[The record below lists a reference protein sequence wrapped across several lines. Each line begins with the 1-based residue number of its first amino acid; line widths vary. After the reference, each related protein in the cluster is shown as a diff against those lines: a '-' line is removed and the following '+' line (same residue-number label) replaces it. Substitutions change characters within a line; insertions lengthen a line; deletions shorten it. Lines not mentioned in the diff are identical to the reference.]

1 MAQASF
7 PEGDR
12 GVDDRTLN
20 WLAFRLAFL
29 SCPAAGR
36 RALERFGTVAAL
48 LRATAGDLGGLR
60 IPTDALEAVATGR
73 ALAEAASEVEK
84 IRGKAYTL
92 LTFEDPGYPRQLRD
106 IFDPPPVLYCRGRA
120 EALAGPAV
128 AIVGSRRPTP
138 YGQAVAG
145 KLAGDLAARGCA
157 VVSGLAVGIDT
168 CAHWGALRE
177 GRTVAVL
184 GSGLDVLYPDVNRG
198 LAEKIA
204 ESGAVVTEFPLGTP
218 PLAAH
223 FPVRNRVISG
233 LALGL
238 VVVEAA
244 ERSGSLISAGF
255 ALDQG
260 REVMAVPG
268 SVTSD
273 LSRGVHGLIKAGAK
287 LVESWED
294 VAEELPPPWR
304 EKLLAQKE
312 EKVDN
317 NRDSLSED
325 ERRLMKELPAD
336 AAVHVDDLAERTDMP
351 VSGLLALLL
360 GLELRGLVVQHPG
373 KLFQRS
379 I

>member
-1 MAQASF
+1 
-7 PEGDR
+7 
-12 GVDDRTLN
+12 VDDGTLD
-20 WLAFRLAFL
+20 WLAFHLTFL

-36 RALERFGTVAAL
+36 RALERFGRAAAL
-48 LRATAGDLGGLR
+48 LGASPPDLEGLR
-60 IPTDALEAVATGR
+60 LPAQAFHAVTTRR
-73 ALAEAASEVEK
+73 ALADAEAELEK
-84 IRGKAYTL
+84 VRAKAYTL
-92 LTFEDPGYPRQLRD
+92 LTLEDPGYPSRLGE
-106 IFDPPPVLYCRGRA
+106 IFDPPPVLYCAGRA
-120 EALAGPAV
+120 EALADPVV

-138 YGQAVAG
+138 YGRALAER
-145 KLAGDLAARGCA
+145 LAGDLAARGCA

-177 GRTVAVL
+177 GRTIAVL
-184 GSGLDVLYPDVNRG
+184 GSGLDVLYPWVNRG
-198 LAEKIA
+198 LAEKIM
-204 ESGAVVTEFPLGTP
+204 ERGAVVTEFPLGTP
-218 PLAAH
+218 PLQKN
-223 FPVRNRVISG
+223 FPVRNRIISG

-238 VVVEAA
+238 VVAEAA

-268 SVTSD
+268 SVTSEQ
-273 LSRGVHGLIKAGAK
+273 SRGANRLIKSGAK
-287 LVESWED
+287 LVEGWED

-304 EKLLAQKE
+304 EKLLAQKDNN
-312 EKVDN
+312 VDN
-317 NRDSLSED
+317 SRDSLSDD
-325 ERRLMKELPAD
+325 ERRLMSELAAD
-336 AAVHVDDLAERTDMP
+336 AAVHVDDLAERTNMP

>member
-1 MAQASF
+1 M
-7 PEGDR
+7 
-12 GVDDRTLN
+12 DDRTLN
-20 WLAFRLAFL
+20 WLAFHLTFR

-36 RALERFGTVAAL
+36 RALERFGSAAEL
-48 LRATAGDLGGLR
+48 FRAAPGDLADLRLSADAWQAVTTRSGL
-60 IPTDALEAVATGR
+60 AA
-73 ALAEAASEVEK
+73 AASELEK
-84 IRGKAYTL
+84 MRGKAYTL
-92 LTFEDPGYPRQLRD
+92 LTLEDPGYPRHLRE
-106 IFDPPPVLYCRGRA
+106 IFDPPRVLYCAGRV
-120 EALAGPAV
+120 EALADPVV

-138 YGQAVAG
+138 YGRA
-145 KLAGDLAARGCA
+145 LAERLAADLAVRGCGVA
-157 VVSGLAVGIDT
+157 SGLAVGIDT

-177 GRTVAVL
+177 GRTIAVL
-184 GSGLDVLYPDVNRG
+184 GSGLDVLYPWVNRG
-198 LAEKIA
+198 LAGKIA
-204 ESGAVVTEFPLGTP
+204 DRGAVVTEFPLGTP
-218 PLAAH
+218 PLAQN
-223 FPVRNRVISG
+223 FPVRNRIISG
-233 LALGL
+233 LGLGL

-268 SVTSD
+268 SVTSE
-273 LSRGVHGLIKAGAK
+273 LSRGANGLIKSGAK
-287 LVESWED
+287 LVEKWED

-304 EKLLAQKE
+304 EKLLAEKDD
-312 EKVDN
+312 KVDN
-317 NRDSLSED
+317 NQDSLSED

-336 AAVHVDDLAERTDMP
+336 AAVHVDDLAERTDVP

>member
-1 MAQASF
+1 MN
-7 PEGDR
+7 DR
-12 GVDDRTLN
+12 KLE
-20 WLAFRLAFL
+20 WLAFHLAFL
-29 SCPAAGR
+29 GCPAAGR
-36 RALERFGTVAAL
+36 RALRRFGTVAGVI
-48 LRATAGDLGGLR
+48 RATAGDLGGLR
-60 IPTDALEAVATGR
+60 LPPDALEAVSTGR
-73 ALAEAASEVEK
+73 ALAAAGAEVEK
-84 IRGKAYTL
+84 IRRKAYTL

-106 IFDPPPVLYCRGRA
+106 IFDPPPVLYCRGRV

-138 YGQAVAG
+138 YGRAVAG
-145 KLAGDLAARGCA
+145 KLAGDLAARGCV

-184 GSGLDVLYPDVNRG
+184 GSGLDVVYPGVNRG

-204 ESGAVVTEFPLGTP
+204 ADGAVVTEFPLGTQ
-218 PLAAH
+218 PLAGH
-223 FPVRNRVISG
+223 FPVRNRLISG

-268 SVTSD
+268 SVTSE

-287 LVESWED
+287 LVEGWTD

-304 EKLLAQKE
+304 EKLLAERE

-317 NRDSLSED
+317 NRDSLSEG
-325 ERRLMKELPAD
+325 ERRLMNELPAD

>member
-1 MAQASF
+1 M
-7 PEGDR
+7 
-12 GVDDRTLN
+12 DDATLS
-20 WLAFRLAFL
+20 WLAFHLAFL

-36 RALERFGTVAAL
+36 RALERFGTVVEL
-48 LRATAGDLGGLR
+48 FRARPEDLDGLR
-60 IPTDALEAVATGR
+60 LPAEAFQAVATRR
-73 ALAEAASEVEK
+73 ALGEAESELEK
-84 IRGKAYTL
+84 VRGKAYTL
-92 LTFEDPGYPRQLRD
+92 LTLEDPGYPRRLRE
-106 IFDPPPVLYCRGRA
+106 IYDPPLVLYCAGRA
-120 EALAGPAV
+120 EALADPAV

-138 YGQAVAG
+138 YGRALAER
-145 KLAGDLAARGCA
+145 LAGDLAARGCG

-177 GRTVAVL
+177 GRTIAVL
-184 GSGLDVLYPDVNRG
+184 GSGLDVLYPWVNRG
-198 LAEKIA
+198 LAEKVM
-204 ESGAVVTEFPLGTP
+204 ERGAVVTEFPLGTP
-218 PLAAH
+218 PYQQN
-223 FPVRNRVISG
+223 FPVRNRIISG

-268 SVTSD
+268 AVTSE
-273 LSRGVHGLIKAGAK
+273 LSRGANGLIRSGAK
-287 LVESWED
+287 LVGSWED
-294 VAEELPPPWR
+294 VVEELPPPWR

-312 EKVDN
+312 DKVDN
-317 NRDSLSED
+317 DADSLSED
-325 ERRLMKELPAD
+325 ERQLMKELPAD
-336 AAVHVDDLAERTDMP
+336 AVVHVDDLAERTAMP